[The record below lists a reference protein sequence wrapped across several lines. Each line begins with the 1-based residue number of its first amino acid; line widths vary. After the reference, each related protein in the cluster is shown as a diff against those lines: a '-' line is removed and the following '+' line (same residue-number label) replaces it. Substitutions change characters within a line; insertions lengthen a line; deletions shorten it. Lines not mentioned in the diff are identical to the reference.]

1 MRKTLIAG
9 IAAAALAV
17 TVAATPA
24 HASTTLVA
32 QGSSFAGNL
41 LSKATSIYTA
51 DKVTYTPN
59 SSGEGRT
66 AFTNGTVQFA
76 MSDSTYSSGA
86 PSNLLYIP
94 VTGGPIAFIYNQVSK
109 FKGADGK
116 QHYMPK
122 NLKITGDVAEQILT
136 GQITKWNDP
145 AIKALNPKAY
155 LPTAKIRTYYR
166 NNASGTTKN
175 MITYFWN
182 NNLRTGLKGIGDTF
196 QNQTSSAAVG
206 YGTDKSATLIKSVRN
221 DAFGFG
227 YVDLSDAATV
237 PVNKFLLKNNAGQFV
252 APSVAAGQKFL
263 EHFDA
268 SASTGLVT
276 LDFTL
281 PISGAYQLTIITYA
295 LAHSSATDSTY
306 NVTQDAATRTA
317 VKNFLTYLVTNK
329 TVRAW
334 EASHGYVPLTTTNYN
349 RAQDQLAKIST
360 N

>member
-206 YGTDKSATLIKSVRN
+206 YGTDKSATLVKSVKN

-252 APSVAAGQKFL
+252 APSVIAGQKFL

-268 SASTGLVT
+268 ASTGLVT
-276 LDFTL
+276 LDFSL
-281 PISGAYQLTIITYA
+281 PIAGAYQLTIITYG
-295 LAHSSATDSTY
+295 LAHQTAGDAT
-306 NVTQDAATRTA
+306 TRTA
-317 VKNFLTYLVTNK
+317 VKNFFTYLVTNK

-334 EASHGYVPLTTTNYN
+334 EATHGYVPLTTTNYN
-349 RAQDQLAKIST
+349 RAQDQIAKIST